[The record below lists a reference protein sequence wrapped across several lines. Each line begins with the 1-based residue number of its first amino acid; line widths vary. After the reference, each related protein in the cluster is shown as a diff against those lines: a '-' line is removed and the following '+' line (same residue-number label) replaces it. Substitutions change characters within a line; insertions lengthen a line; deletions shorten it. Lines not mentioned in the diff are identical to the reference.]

1 MAKRLLKILYA
12 SALALSG
19 AALGATTVVH
29 AGHLISE
36 PGKPVLEH
44 KSILI
49 ENGKIKAIQ
58 DGYVAGDQVVDLSSA
73 WVMPGLIDMHSHIST
88 AMDIYSDNPTADFM
102 PAFIGRPSQRLIQA
116 LTRGR
121 EALNQGFTT
130 VRNLGD
136 PASITYDLRNA
147 INAGILDGPRIFAVE
162 PQFGVPGG
170 DYEAFNFGERE
181 ELEPAFR
188 SRGTCAGAIDCERV
202 VRSEIRRGADVIKA
216 RLSYFGADDPAAGP
230 METQAE
236 FNAIVA
242 TAHRLH
248 RKVATH
254 SAGQS
259 ASNQIAI
266 DAGTDSIE
274 HGPLSDANIAAM
286 VRHGTAYTP
295 TLITTKIAVE
305 SGKLPLPADTYT
317 KTLTSAAKA
326 HAAGVMILFGS
337 DLPVVPLKD
346 IPREFLLLQ
355 DAGLTPAEALR
366 TATVNA
372 AKVLDRA
379 DSLGTLDV
387 GKYADMIALATN
399 PLEDLSVMAHVG
411 FVMKEGKVVRNDLN
425 AATHP
430 IP

>member
-1 MAKRLLKILYA
+1 MSKFMLR
-12 SALALSG
+12 ALCVVTLAVSNGALSG
-19 AALGATTVVH
+19 PITIVH
-29 AGHLISE
+29 AGHLITE
-36 PGKPVLEH
+36 PGKPILEQQ
-44 KSILI
+44 SLII
-49 ENGKIKAIQ
+49 ENGKIKSIEE
-58 DGYVAGDQVVDLSSA
+58 GYAAGDQVVDLSTA
-73 WVMPGLIDMHSHIST
+73 WVMPGLIDMHAHIST
-88 AMDIYSDNPTADFM
+88 SMDLTSDNPTSDFM
-102 PAFIGRPSQRLIQA
+102 PAFIGRPSQRLVQA
-116 LTRGR
+116 LVRGR

-147 INAGILDGPRIFAVE
+147 INAGTLDGPRIFAVE

-170 DYEAFNFGERE
+170 DYEWFTFGARDEFE
-181 ELEPAFR
+181 APFR
-188 SRGTCAGAIDCERV
+188 SRGTCSGATDCERA

-216 RLSYFGADDPAAGP
+216 RLAYYGLDDPAAGP

-259 ASNQIAI
+259 AANQIAI
-266 DAGTDSIE
+266 EAGTDSIE

-286 VRHGTAYTP
+286 VKHGTAYTP
-295 TLITTKIAVE
+295 TLITTKTAMD
-305 SGKLPLPADTYT
+305 SGKLPLPPDTYE
-317 KTLTSAAKA
+317 KTLTSAKKA

-337 DLPVVPLKD
+337 DLPVVPLKE

-355 DAGLTPAEALR
+355 DAGLTPAESLR

-372 AKVLDRA
+372 AKALDRT
-379 DSLGTLDV
+379 DTLGTLEP
-387 GKYADMIALATN
+387 GKYADLIALSAN
-399 PLEDLSVMAHVG
+399 PLDDLSRMAQVG
-411 FVMKEGKVVRNDLN
+411 FVMKEGKVVRNDFS
-425 AATHP
+425 APAK
-430 IP
+430 